1 MDNKKK
7 INIKLILIIISIIV
21 IVTII
26 FFLIKFKVNSKNNII
41 FEEEII
47 KIVDANNNDNV
58 EVKYYSDSDKLVKI
72 NIVYKNGTIYIE
84 SNNKIETVNEDSAFE
99 IIDAHYKKINKSVYE
114 KYNFNSEEI
123 PNKKYASL

>member
-58 EVKYYSDSDKLVKI
+58 EVKDK
-72 NIVYKNGTIYIE
+72 
-84 SNNKIETVNEDSAFE
+84 
-99 IIDAHYKKINKSVYE
+99 
-114 KYNFNSEEI
+114 
-123 PNKKYASL
+123 